1 MRRERGNSSYKF
13 FIGHLSTFQYW
24 KEKRA
29 LTNVISYPPERVGVY
44 KTSHSGF
51 VYCRYFRKK
60 GKGRQ
65 QTGIDA
71 GVRACLPKGK
81 TSRADACPN
90 NPAGIN

>member
-1 MRRERGNSSYKF
+1 MRRERGNSYYKF

-51 VYCRYFRKK
+51 VYCRYFPRKEK
-60 GKGRQ
+60 VGGKRGL
-65 QTGIDA
+65 TPWF
-71 GVRACLPKGK
+71 VSHE
-81 TSRADACPN
+81 TSVCPN
-90 NPAGIN
+90 NPAGTN